1 MELTP
6 LIRDKSR
13 LSDFLKDIP
22 NDPGCYLMKDGEDRL
37 LYVGKSKKLR
47 NRVRSYF
54 RSGNELSPRISL
66 MVRQVADIELI
77 VTDNESEA
85 LTLESNLIKSHQ
97 PYFNVLLKD
106 DKKYPYVCIT
116 WGDKYPRIFLTRKRR
131 QRQLKDKYYGPY
143 VDVYLLR
150 QTLFSIKKLFPLRQR
165 RIPLY
170 KDRTCLNY
178 SIGRCPGVCQE
189 EISSED
195 YKNTLKRVEM
205 IFQGRTDELRILL
218 EKQMISFSESL
229 KFEEAGSVRDQ
240 LKGIDRLYE
249 SQKMIIPDSSV
260 CRDIIAMASEEN
272 ISSVQIFQ
280 MRSGKLIGRLGY
292 FSDNSNFNSSQ
303 ILQQVIENHYS
314 NVDPVE
320 IPSEILVQHQLVN
333 NILISDWLSEIKK
346 QKVNINVPK
355 RSRKAEIIKLVEKNA
370 NLELQRIKQS
380 HDKNLVE
387 LDDLTNILDLENIPK
402 RIECYDISHIQGSDA
417 VASQVVFIDGIAARQ
432 HYRRYKIKSPNIKIG
447 HSDDFESM
455 AEVITRR
462 FRRWARFKEEGGD
475 IDALL
480 SNESSVLDNQN
491 LNDWPDL
498 VVIDGG
504 KGQLSSVVAALEDLK
519 LDQNLN
525 VISLAKKREEV
536 FIPKV
541 KQSLVTESNQPGM
554 LLLRRLRDEAHR
566 FAITFHRQKRSQ
578 RMKRSQLNEI
588 PGLGPQRIKLLLE
601 HFRSIE
607 AIQMATFSELSSTP
621 GLGRSTAVVIRNYFH
636 PDKNK

>member
-1 MELTP
+1 VELTP
-6 LIRDKSR
+6 LIKDKLR
-13 LSDFLKDIP
+13 LSNFLKDIP
-22 NDPGCYLMKDGEDRL
+22 NDPGCYLMKDREDRL

-54 RSGNELSPRISL
+54 RASDELSPRISL
-66 MVRQVADIELI
+66 MVRQVVDIELI
-77 VTDNESEA
+77 VTDTESEA
-85 LTLESNLIKSHQ
+85 LTLESNLIKSNQ

-106 DKKYPYVCIT
+106 DKKYPYICIT

-131 QRQLKDKYYGPY
+131 ERQLKDKYYGPY

-150 QTLFSIKKLFPLRQR
+150 QTLFSIKKMFPLRQR

-195 YKNTLKRVEM
+195 YKKTLKRVEM
-205 IFQGRTDELRILL
+205 IFQGRTEELRQLL
-218 EKQMISFSESL
+218 EKQMHSFSESL

-260 CRDIIAMASEEN
+260 CRDIIALASEEN
-272 ISSVQIFQ
+272 ISSIQIFQ

-292 FSDNSNFNSSQ
+292 FSDNNNLSNSQ
-303 ILQQVIENHYS
+303 ILQKIVENHYS
-314 NVDPVE
+314 NVDPIE
-320 IPSEILVQHQLVN
+320 IPSEILVQHQLQN
-333 NILISDWLSEIKK
+333 TELISDWLSELKK
-346 QKVNINVPK
+346 QKVNITIPK
-355 RSRKAEIIKLVEKNA
+355 RSKKAEIIKLVEKNA
-370 NLELQRIKQS
+370 NMELQRIRQS

-387 LDDLTNILDLENIPK
+387 LDDLTNILELVEIPK

-432 HYRRYKIKSPNIKIG
+432 HYRKYKIKSSNIKLG

-455 AEVITRR
+455 AEVLTRR
-462 FRRWARFKEEGGD
+462 FRRWARFKEDGGD
-475 IDALL
+475 MNEL
-480 SNESSVLDNQN
+480 SNNESSVLDKDN

-504 KGQLSSVVAALEDLK
+504 KGQLSSVLAALQELN
-519 LDQNLN
+519 LDQNINL
-525 VISLAKKREEV
+525 ISLAKKKEEI
-536 FIPKV
+536 FIPNY
-541 KQSLVTESNQPGM
+541 KQPLDTEPNQPGM

-607 AIQMATFSELSSTP
+607 AIQMASLSELSTTP
-621 GLGRSTAVVIRNYFH
+621 GLGTSTAVVIRNYFH
-636 PDKNK
+636 PDENK

>member
-1 MELTP
+1 MELAP
-6 LIRDKSR
+6 LIRDKPR
-13 LSDFLKDIP
+13 LSEFLKDIP
-22 NDPGCYLMKDGEDRL
+22 NDPGCYLMKDSEDRL

-54 RSGNELSPRISL
+54 RSGGELSPRISL
-66 MVRQVADIELI
+66 MVRQIVDIELI

-85 LTLESNLIKSHQ
+85 LTLESNLIKSNQ

-106 DKKYPYVCIT
+106 DKKYPYICIT

-195 YKNTLKRVEM
+195 YRNTLKRVEM
-205 IFQGRTDELRILL
+205 IFQGRTEELRSLL
-218 EKQMISFSESL
+218 EKQMHSFSELL

-249 SQKMIIPDSSV
+249 TQKMIIPDSSV
-260 CRDIIAMASEEN
+260 CRDIIALASDEN

-525 VISLAKKREEV
+525 VISLAKKKEEV

>member
-6 LIRDKSR
+6 LIKDKSR
-13 LSDFLKDIP
+13 LSKFLKDIP
-22 NDPGCYLMKDGEDRL
+22 NDPGCYLMKDSDDRL

-54 RSGNELSPRISL
+54 RGSDELSPRISL
-66 MVRQVADIELI
+66 MVRQVVDIELI

-85 LTLESNLIKSHQ
+85 LTLESNLIKSRQ

-106 DKKYPYVCIT
+106 DKKYPYICIT

-170 KDRTCLNY
+170 RDRTCLNY

-205 IFQGRTDELRILL
+205 IFQGRTDELRTLL
-218 EKQMISFSESL
+218 EKQMLSFSESL

-260 CRDIIAMASEEN
+260 CRDIIALASEEN
-272 ISSVQIFQ
+272 ISSIQIFQ

-292 FSDNSNFNSSQ
+292 FSDNNNLSNSQ
-303 ILQQVIENHYS
+303 ILQKVVENHYS

-320 IPSEILVQHQLVN
+320 IPAEILVQHKLIN
-333 NILISDWLSEIKK
+333 TELISDWLSEIKK
-346 QKVNINVPK
+346 QKVHIKVPK
-355 RSRKAEIIKLVEKNA
+355 RSKKAEIIKLVEKNA

-380 HDKNLVE
+380 HDKNLLE
-387 LDDLTNILDLENIPK
+387 LDDLTNILELAKIPK

-432 HYRRYKIKSPNIKIG
+432 HYRKYKIKSSNIKLG

-455 AEVITRR
+455 AEVLTRR

-475 IDALL
+475 LNEL
-480 SNESSVLDNQN
+480 SNNESSVLDKDN

-504 KGQLSSVVAALEDLK
+504 KGQLSSVLAALKELN
-519 LDQNLN
+519 LDQNINL
-525 VISLAKKREEV
+525 ISLAKKKEEI
-536 FIPKV
+536 FIPNY
-541 KQSLVTESNQPGM
+541 KQPLDTEPNQPGM

-566 FAITFHRQKRSQ
+566 FAITFHRQKRRQ
-578 RMKRSQLNEI
+578 RMKLSQLNEI

-607 AIQMATFSELSSTP
+607 AIQMASLSELSTTP
-621 GLGRSTAVVIRNYFH
+621 GLGTSTAVVIRNYFH
-636 PDKNK
+636 PDENK

>member
-66 MVRQVADIELI
+66 MVSQVADIELI

-519 LDQNLN
+519 LDQSLN
-525 VISLAKKREEV
+525 VISLAKKKEEV

>member
-480 SNESSVLDNQN
+480 SNESSVLDNLN

-636 PDKNK
+636 PDKNI

>member
-303 ILQQVIENHYS
+303 ILQQVIENHYA

-333 NILISDWLSEIKK
+333 NTLISDWLSEIKR

-475 IDALL
+475 IDAIL
-480 SNESSVLDNQN
+480 SNESSVLDNLN

-525 VISLAKKREEV
+525 VISLAKKKEEV
-536 FIPKV
+536 FIPKI

-636 PDKNK
+636 PDQNK

>member
-280 MRSGKLIGRLGY
+280 MLSGKLIGRLGY

-504 KGQLSSVVAALEDLK
+504 KGQLSSVLAALEDLK

-525 VISLAKKREEV
+525 LISLAKKREEV

-636 PDKNK
+636 PDKNI

>member
-320 IPSEILVQHQLVN
+320 IPPEILVQHQLVN

-475 IDALL
+475 INALL
-480 SNESSVLDNQN
+480 SKESSVLDNLN

-525 VISLAKKREEV
+525 VISLAKKKEEV

>member
-13 LSDFLKDIP
+13 LSNFLKDIP

-525 VISLAKKREEV
+525 VISLAKKKEEV

-636 PDKNK
+636 PDKNI

>member
-6 LIRDKSR
+6 LIRDKPR

-475 IDALL
+475 VDALL

-525 VISLAKKREEV
+525 VISLAKKKEEV

>member
-1 MELTP
+1 VELTP
-6 LIRDKSR
+6 LIKDKSR
-13 LSDFLKDIP
+13 LTNFLKDIP
-22 NDPGCYLMKDGEDRL
+22 NDPGCYLMKDCEDRL

-54 RSGNELSPRISL
+54 RASDELSPRISL
-66 MVRQVADIELI
+66 MVRQVVDIELI
-77 VTDNESEA
+77 ITDTESEA
-85 LTLESNLIKSHQ
+85 LTLESNLIKSNQ

-106 DKKYPYVCIT
+106 DKKYPYICIT

-131 QRQLKDKYYGPY
+131 ERQKKDKYYGPY

-205 IFQGRTDELRILL
+205 IFQGRTEELRLLL
-218 EKQMISFSESL
+218 EKQMHSFSESL

-260 CRDIIAMASEEN
+260 CRDIIALASEEN
-272 ISSVQIFQ
+272 ISSIQIFQ

-292 FSDNSNFNSSQ
+292 FSDNNNLSSSQ
-303 ILQQVIENHYS
+303 ILQKVVENHYS

-320 IPSEILVQHQLVN
+320 IPSEILVQHQLIN
-333 NILISDWLSEIKK
+333 TELISVWLSDIKK
-346 QKVNINVPK
+346 QKVHIKIPK
-355 RSRKAEIIKLVEKNA
+355 RSKKAEIIKLVEKNA

-380 HDKNLVE
+380 HDKNLLE
-387 LDDLTNILDLENIPK
+387 LDDLTNILELAKIPK

-432 HYRRYKIKSPNIKIG
+432 HYRKYKIKSSNIKLG

-462 FRRWARFKEEGGD
+462 FRRWARYKDDGGD
-475 IDALL
+475 MNELS
-480 SNESSVLDNQN
+480 SNESSVLDKDN

-504 KGQLSSVVAALEDLK
+504 KGQLSSVLKALEELN
-519 LDQNLN
+519 LDQNINL
-525 VISLAKKREEV
+525 ISLAKKKEEI
-536 FIPKV
+536 FIPNV
-541 KQSLVTESNQPGM
+541 KQSLDTEPNQPGM

-588 PGLGPQRIKLLLE
+588 PG
-601 HFRSIE
+601 F
-607 AIQMATFSELSSTP
+607 
-621 GLGRSTAVVIRNYFH
+621 
-636 PDKNK
+636 

>member
-47 NRVRSYF
+47 SRVRSYF

-525 VISLAKKREEV
+525 VISLAKKKEEV

>member
-475 IDALL
+475 INALL
-480 SNESSVLDNQN
+480 SKESSVLDNLN

-504 KGQLSSVVAALEDLK
+504 KGQLSSVVAALEDLN
-519 LDQNLN
+519 LNQNLN

-536 FIPKV
+536 FIPNV

-621 GLGRSTAVVIRNYFH
+621 GLGRSTAVVIRDYFH
-636 PDKNK
+636 PDKNI

>member
-480 SNESSVLDNQN
+480 SNERSVLDNQN

-525 VISLAKKREEV
+525 VISLAKKKEEV

>member
-195 YKNTLKRVEM
+195 YRNTLKRVEM

-240 LKGIDRLYE
+240 LKGIERLYE

-525 VISLAKKREEV
+525 VISLAKKKEEV

>member
-455 AEVITRR
+455 SEVISRR

-525 VISLAKKREEV
+525 VISLAKKKEEV

>member
-1 MELTP
+1 
-6 LIRDKSR
+6 
-13 LSDFLKDIP
+13 
-22 NDPGCYLMKDGEDRL
+22 
-37 LYVGKSKKLR
+37 
-47 NRVRSYF
+47 
-54 RSGNELSPRISL
+54 
-66 MVRQVADIELI
+66 
-77 VTDNESEA
+77 
-85 LTLESNLIKSHQ
+85 
-97 PYFNVLLKD
+97 
-106 DKKYPYVCIT
+106 
-116 WGDKYPRIFLTRKRR
+116 
-131 QRQLKDKYYGPY
+131 
-143 VDVYLLR
+143 
-150 QTLFSIKKLFPLRQR
+150 
-165 RIPLY
+165 
-170 KDRTCLNY
+170 
-178 SIGRCPGVCQE
+178 
-189 EISSED
+189 
-195 YKNTLKRVEM
+195 M

-355 RSRKAEIIKLVEKNA
+355 RSSKAEIIKLVEKNA

-475 IDALL
+475 IDSLL
-480 SNESSVLDNQN
+480 SNESSVLDNLN

-525 VISLAKKREEV
+525 VISLAKKKEEV
-536 FIPKV
+536 FIPKI

-636 PDKNK
+636 PDKNI

>member
-292 FSDNSNFNSSQ
+292 FSDNSNFTSSQ

-480 SNESSVLDNQN
+480 SNESSVLDNLN

-525 VISLAKKREEV
+525 VISLAKKKEEV

-636 PDKNK
+636 PDKDK

>member
-1 MELTP
+1 VELTP
-6 LIRDKSR
+6 LIKDKSR
-13 LSDFLKDIP
+13 LSNFLKDIP
-22 NDPGCYLMKDGEDRL
+22 NDPGCYLMKDREDRL

-54 RSGNELSPRISL
+54 RSSDELSPRISL

-260 CRDIIAMASEEN
+260 CRDIIALASEEN
-272 ISSVQIFQ
+272 ISSIQIFQ

-292 FSDNSNFNSSQ
+292 FSDNNNLSNSQ
-303 ILQQVIENHYS
+303 ILQKVVENHYS
-314 NVDPVE
+314 NVDPIE
-320 IPSEILVQHQLVN
+320 IPSEILVQHKLQN
-333 NILISDWLSEIKK
+333 TDIISDWLSELKK
-346 QKVNINVPK
+346 QKVYITIPK
-355 RSRKAEIIKLVEKNA
+355 RSKKAEIIKLVEKNA
-370 NLELQRIKQS
+370 NMELQRIRQS
-380 HDKNLVE
+380 HDKNIVE
-387 LDDLTNILDLENIPK
+387 LDDLTNILELVKIPN
-402 RIECYDISHIQGSDA
+402 RIECYDISHIQGSDP
-417 VASQVVFIDGIAARQ
+417 VASQVVFIDGIPSKQ
-432 HYRRYKIKSPNIKIG
+432 HYRKYKIKDPNVFIG
-447 HSDDFESM
+447 HSDDFASIY
-455 AEVITRR
+455 EVIHRR
-462 FRRWARFKEEGGD
+462 FKKWSRFKKSGGD
-475 IDALL
+475 FSILNDKTNSKLDNELL
-480 SNESSVLDNQN
+480 S
-491 LNDWPDL
+491 DWPDL
-498 VVIDGG
+498 IMIDGG
-504 KGQLSSVVAALEDLK
+504 KGQLNAAIKALKELNLEEE
-519 LDQNLN
+519 
-525 VISLAKKREEV
+525 VTICSLAKKNEEI
-536 FIPKV
+536 FIPGFTK
-541 KQSLVTESNQPGM
+541 SLDTDENQKGV
-554 LLLRRLRDEAHR
+554 LLLRRVRDEAHR
-566 FAITFHRQKRSQ
+566 FALSFHRDKRSK
-578 RMKRSQLNEI
+578 RMNRSQLSQI
-588 PGLGPQRIKLLLE
+588 SGLGPSRIRELLE
-601 HFRSIE
+601 HFKSID
-607 AIQMATFSELSSTP
+607 AIRIASKEDLSKVK
-621 GLGRSTAVVIRNYFH
+621 GLGKNSVNDIYEYF
-636 PDKNK
+636 NEL

>member
-636 PDKNK
+636 PDKNI

>member
-525 VISLAKKREEV
+525 VISLAKKKEEV

-578 RMKRSQLNEI
+578 RMKRSQLNQI

>member
-480 SNESSVLDNQN
+480 SNESSVLDNRN

-525 VISLAKKREEV
+525 VISLAKKKEEV

-636 PDKNK
+636 PDKNI

>member
-320 IPSEILVQHQLVN
+320 IPSEILVQYQLVN

-525 VISLAKKREEV
+525 VISLAKKKEEV

-588 PGLGPQRIKLLLE
+588 PGLGPKRIKLLLE

>member
-229 KFEEAGSVRDQ
+229 KYEEAGSVRDQ

-475 IDALL
+475 IDAIL
-480 SNESSVLDNQN
+480 SNESSVLDNLN

-525 VISLAKKREEV
+525 VISLAKKKEEV
-536 FIPKV
+536 FIPNV

-607 AIQMATFSELSSTP
+607 AIQMATFSELLSTP
-621 GLGRSTAVVIRNYFH
+621 GLGRSTAVVVRKYFH

>member
-6 LIRDKSR
+6 LIKDKSR

-54 RSGNELSPRISL
+54 RSSNELSPRISL

-85 LTLESNLIKSHQ
+85 LTLESNLIKTHQ

-525 VISLAKKREEV
+525 VISLAKKKEEV

-578 RMKRSQLNEI
+578 RMKRS
-588 PGLGPQRIKLLLE
+588 
-601 HFRSIE
+601 
-607 AIQMATFSELSSTP
+607 
-621 GLGRSTAVVIRNYFH
+621 
-636 PDKNK
+636 

>member
-85 LTLESNLIKSHQ
+85 LTLESNLIKTHQ

-525 VISLAKKREEV
+525 VISLAKKKEEV

>member
-218 EKQMISFSESL
+218 EKQMISFSDSL

-272 ISSVQIFQ
+272 KSSVQIFQ

-480 SNESSVLDNQN
+480 SNESSVLDNLN

-525 VISLAKKREEV
+525 VISLAKKKEEV

>member
-13 LSDFLKDIP
+13 LSDFLKEIP

-525 VISLAKKREEV
+525 VISLAKKKEEV

>member
-1 MELTP
+1 MELAP
-6 LIRDKSR
+6 LIRDKPR
-13 LSDFLKDIP
+13 LSEFLKDIP
-22 NDPGCYLMKDGEDRL
+22 NDPGCYLMKDSEDRL

-54 RSGNELSPRISL
+54 RSGGELSPRISL
-66 MVRQVADIELI
+66 MVRQIVDIELI

-85 LTLESNLIKSHQ
+85 LTLESNLIKSNQ

-106 DKKYPYVCIT
+106 DKKYPYICIT

-195 YKNTLKRVEM
+195 YRNTLKRVEM
-205 IFQGRTDELRILL
+205 IFQGRTEELRSLL
-218 EKQMISFSESL
+218 EKQMHSFSELL

-249 SQKMIIPDSSV
+249 TQKMIIPDSSV
-260 CRDIIAMASEEN
+260 CRDIIALASDEN

-292 FSDNSNFNSSQ
+292 FSDNNNLNSSQ
-303 ILQQVIENHYS
+303 ILQKVIENHYS

-320 IPSEILVQHQLVN
+320 IPSEILVQHELMNTV
-333 NILISDWLSEIKK
+333 LISEWLSEIKK
-346 QKVNINVPK
+346 QKVNIKIPK
-355 RSRKAEIIKLVEKNA
+355 RSKKAEIIKLVEKNA

-380 HDKNLVE
+380 QDKNL
-387 LDDLTNILDLENIPK
+387 LKIPT

-432 HYRRYKIKSPNIKIG
+432 HYRKYKIKSSNIKLG

-462 FRRWARFKEEGGD
+462 FRRWARFKEDGGD
-475 IDALL
+475 MNEL
-480 SNESSVLDNQN
+480 SKNESSVLDKNN

-504 KGQLSSVVAALEDLK
+504 KGQLSSVLTALEELN
-519 LDQNLN
+519 LDQNVN
-525 VISLAKKREEV
+525 VISLAKKKEEI
-536 FIPKV
+536 FIPNV
-541 KQSLVTESNQPGM
+541 KQPLDTEPNQSGM

-607 AIQMATFSELSSTP
+607 AIQMASLSELSSTP
-621 GLGRSTAVVIRNYFH
+621 GLGTSTAVVIRNYFH
-636 PDKNK
+636 PDQNK

>member
-189 EISSED
+189 KISSED

-475 IDALL
+475 IDSLL

-525 VISLAKKREEV
+525 VISLAKKKEEV

>member
-346 QKVNINVPK
+346 QKVHIKVPK
-355 RSRKAEIIKLVEKNA
+355 RSKKAEIIKLVEKNA

-380 HDKNLVE
+380 HDKNLLE
-387 LDDLTNILDLENIPK
+387 LDDLTNILELAKIPK

-432 HYRRYKIKSPNIKIG
+432 HYRKYKIKSSNIKLG

-455 AEVITRR
+455 AEVLTRR

-475 IDALL
+475 LNEL
-480 SNESSVLDNQN
+480 SNNKSSVLDKDN

-504 KGQLSSVVAALEDLK
+504 KGQLSSVLAALQELN
-519 LDQNLN
+519 LDQNINL
-525 VISLAKKREEV
+525 ISLAKKKEEI
-536 FIPKV
+536 FIPNY
-541 KQSLVTESNQPGM
+541 KQSLDTEPNQPGM

-607 AIQMATFSELSSTP
+607 AIQMASLSELSTTP
-621 GLGRSTAVVIRNYFH
+621 GLGTSTAVVIRNYFH
-636 PDKNK
+636 PDENK

>member
-6 LIRDKSR
+6 LIKDKPR
-13 LSDFLKDIP
+13 LSKFLKEIP
-22 NDPGCYLMKDGEDRL
+22 NDPGCYLMKDSDDRL

-54 RSGNELSPRISL
+54 RGSDELSPRISL
-66 MVRQVADIELI
+66 MVRQVVDIELI

-85 LTLESNLIKSHQ
+85 LTLESNLIKSRQ
-97 PYFNVLLKD
+97 PYFNILLKD
-106 DKKYPYVCIT
+106 DKKYPYICIT

-170 KDRTCLNY
+170 RDRTCLNY

-205 IFQGRTDELRILL
+205 IFQGRTDELRTLL
-218 EKQMISFSESL
+218 EKQMLSFSESL

-260 CRDIIAMASEEN
+260 CRDIIALASEEN
-272 ISSVQIFQ
+272 ISSIQIFQ

-292 FSDNSNFNSSQ
+292 FSDNNNLSNSQ
-303 ILQQVIENHYS
+303 ILQKVVENHYS

-320 IPSEILVQHQLVN
+320 IPAEILVQHKLIN
-333 NILISDWLSEIKK
+333 TDLISDWLSEIKK
-346 QKVNINVPK
+346 QKVHIKVPK
-355 RSRKAEIIKLVEKNA
+355 RSKKAEIIKLVEKNA

-380 HDKNLVE
+380 HDKNLLE
-387 LDDLTNILDLENIPK
+387 LDDLTNILELAKIPK

-432 HYRRYKIKSPNIKIG
+432 HYRKYKIKSSNIKLG

-455 AEVITRR
+455 AEVLTRR

-475 IDALL
+475 LNEL
-480 SNESSVLDNQN
+480 SNNESSVLDKDN

-504 KGQLSSVVAALEDLK
+504 KGQLSSVLAALQELN
-519 LDQNLN
+519 LDQNINL
-525 VISLAKKREEV
+525 ISLAKKKEEI
-536 FIPKV
+536 FIPNY
-541 KQSLVTESNQPGM
+541 KQPLDTEPNQPGM
-554 LLLRRLRDEAHR
+554 LLLRRLE
-566 FAITFHRQKRSQ
+566 
-578 RMKRSQLNEI
+578 MKLIGLQL
-588 PGLGPQRIKLLLE
+588 P
-601 HFRSIE
+601 F
-607 AIQMATFSELSSTP
+607 T
-621 GLGRSTAVVIRNYFH
+621 GRKEVNV
-636 PDKNK
+636 

>member
-260 CRDIIAMASEEN
+260 CRDIIAIASEEK

-525 VISLAKKREEV
+525 VISLAKKKEEV

>member
-480 SNESSVLDNQN
+480 SNESSVLDNLN

-525 VISLAKKREEV
+525 VISLAKKKEEV

-541 KQSLVTESNQPGM
+541 KQSLVTELNQPGM

-601 HFRSIE
+601 DFRSIE

-621 GLGRSTAVVIRNYFH
+621 GLGRSTADVIRNYFH